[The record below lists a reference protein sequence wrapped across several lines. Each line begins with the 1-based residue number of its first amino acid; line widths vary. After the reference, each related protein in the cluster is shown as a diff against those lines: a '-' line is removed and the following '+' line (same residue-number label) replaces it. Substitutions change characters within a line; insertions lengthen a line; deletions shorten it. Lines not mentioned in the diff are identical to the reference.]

1 MVINL
6 WFFFLLCLVYKQIT
20 KDRDRHGNFVKVKL
34 ELQQKKQRN
43 EDKVAALQLSV
54 MFYVSKIKKK
64 FIWICKRGNHP
75 ALYTVS
81 YLFYFAMRKFTH
93 TIPDK

>member
-43 EDKVAALQLSV
+43 EDKVAALQIVCDVLC
-54 MFYVSKIKKK
+54 FENKKK
-64 FIWICKRGNHP
+64 IHMD
-75 ALYTVS
+75 L
-81 YLFYFAMRKFTH
+81 
-93 TIPDK
+93 